1 MEELIMR
8 RQYKSEIVIAA
19 KDTNPKGKLS
29 ADYVCDGI
37 VDEVKFQTAIER
49 VETNGGGTIKV
60 LAGGYVFNKAVYVT
74 DNLNLIFDPGAV
86 IKLANQTSTN
96 LTADYAKDD
105 TTVTVQDASIFSVG
119 EHIGITLDS
128 ITGYVHGYMRKITAI
143 NENILTVDNAGD
155 LSDEGTCL
163 ISAGAKVISYYSMFM
178 SPEGVANVTVI
189 GGEFDGN
196 KSNIATWLVNKDN
209 GLNCFLGER
218 YSDNIKLK
226 GMHVHDFRFQGIHPV
241 GTLEGSNFYIENCN
255 VTDCDSGGICI
266 DTCSGAVY
274 TTECTCNNNK
284 TAGLR
289 AIDVDNVQISG
300 GTFLDNENGGIE
312 VGHNTL
318 ISENIILKGAYISH
332 TEAGTTK
339 GIYIQNSSKIQISD
353 CIFENCKTAINV
365 DNHSEDVYVKQNII
379 KDCKIAI
386 LEENSSDFNIFGP
399 NLIRQCEKEIQTSGT
414 NSFIAA
420 LLDENL
426 ETNSRDVLFGTS
438 EGWSAQIISA
448 VESDLVLKTKFTL
461 KNDYGTGESH
471 ICVRETDNNYPDW
484 HNYALMIK
492 SDGFY
497 LTIRHADVTVLDT
510 YAVALVVDQEYDI
523 IFSVSGSSLSV
534 QIDGVERL
542 SATNTDLTTGAVAVH
557 NLRMQSEFKG
567 KGTYGIEIIN

>member
-1 MEELIMR
+1 MLTKTSPKEQTDI
-8 RQYKSEIVIAA
+8 IIAA
-19 KDTNPKGKLS
+19 SDTYAKGKLS
-29 ADYVCDGI
+29 ANYVCDGATDDI
-37 VDEVKFQTAIER
+37 EFESAINKIAS
-49 VETNGGGTIKV
+49 NGGGTIKV
-60 LAGGYVFNKAVYVT
+60 LAGNYVFNKSVYVT
-74 DNLNLIFDPGAV
+74 DNLKLIFEPGAV
-86 IKLANQTSTN
+86 IKLADQTSTN
-96 LTADYAKDD
+96 LTVDYAKDD
-105 TTVTVQDASIFSVG
+105 TTVTVQDVSGFSVG

-128 ITGYVHGYMRKITAI
+128 TTGYVHGYMRKITAI
-143 NENILTVDNAGD
+143 NGNVLTVNNAGD
-155 LSDEGTCL
+155 ESDEGTCL
-163 ISAGAKVISYYSMFM
+163 VSAGAKAISHYSMFM
-178 SPEGVANVTVI
+178 SPEGVVNVTVI

-209 GLNCFLGER
+209 AFNCFLGER

-226 GMHVHDFRFQGIHPV
+226 GMYVHDFRFQGIHPV

-284 TAGLR
+284 TAGLM

-339 GIYIQNSSKIQISD
+339 GIYIQNSSKVQISD
-353 CIFENCKTAINV
+353 CIIENCETAINV
-365 DNHSEDVYVKQNII
+365 DNHSEDVYVKENII
-379 KDCKIAI
+379 KACEIAI
-386 LEENSSDFNIFGP
+386 LEENNSDFNIFGP

-420 LLDENL
+420 LLNESL

-438 EGWSAQIISA
+438 EGWSEQIISA
-448 VESDLVLKTKFTL
+448 TESDLVLKTKFTL

-497 LTIRHADVTVLDT
+497 LTVRHADVTVLDT

-542 SATNTDLTTGAVAVH
+542 SATNTDLTTGAVTVH

-567 KGTYGIEIIN
+567 KGTYGIEII